1 MTHLRHKFTWSI
13 SLALIF
19 ALLLA
24 SLAMAD
30 DISNNLDASVDAVAE
45 IMPLNVGGAN
55 GTTNLYV
62 HKTNDD
68 EKNGCNFQ
76 SHTTLVVS
84 VSSNDN
90 SVATISPSS
99 ITFGSCADTFN
110 LTITPHNQ
118 GEATISLSQIV
129 MTQTQHSIL
138 PRRPSLS
145 TSPPPNTPPQIS
157 ITGVTGGK
165 SYEIGSVP
173 AAMCEVTDAED
184 GNSSFPAN

>member
-1 MTHLRHKFTWSI
+1 MLMTHLRHKFTWSI

-19 ALLLA
+19 ALILA

-76 SHTTLVVS
+76 GHTTLVVS

-99 ITFGSCADTFN
+99 ITFGSCADTLN

-118 GEATISLSQIV
+118 GEATISLSQISNDTDTTFNLAPATFIV
-129 MTQTQHSIL
+129 NVA
-138 PRRPSLS
+138 
-145 TSPPPNTPPQIS
+145 PPPNTPPQIS

-165 SYEIGSVP
+165 STRL
-173 AAMCEVTDAED
+173 ARCLQLCAR
-184 GNSSFPAN
+184 